1 MKKEGKQPMSK
12 KKKVIISTIAIILI
26 IIIIVGVI
34 LVYQNKKEKEQRE
47 QDRKEMYTEEGAIIP
62 DKYLAEDEEF
72 VNTSK
77 KTELTKEV
85 TFENYKFS
93 NLKLVSGK
101 DINRVHLEITNQGEK
116 TQDKEVTFSFYNKK
130 DELLEEKALI
140 IPEMEKDGQLSADI
154 LVTVDVKEIDHY
166 TIK

>member
-1 MKKEGKQPMSK
+1 MKKERKKLSK
-12 KKKVIISTIAIILI
+12 KVKISIIVIVILLI
-26 IIIIVGVI
+26 IALITGVTI
-34 LVYQNKKEKEQRE
+34 YIYEKERE
-47 QDRKEMYTEEGAIIP
+47 KQKQQDRENMYTAEGAIIP
-62 DKYLAEDEEF
+62 DKYLTEDEEF
-72 VNTSK
+72 VDASK
-77 KTELTKEV
+77 KTELTKEM

-93 NLKLVSGK
+93 NLKLVSGE

-116 TQDKEVTFSFYNKK
+116 TQEKEVTFSFYNKK
-130 DELLEEKALI
+130 DEILEEKALV

>member
-1 MKKEGKQPMSK
+1 MKKERKKLSK
-12 KKKVIISTIAIILI
+12 KVKISIIVIVILLI
-26 IIIIVGVI
+26 IALITGVTI
-34 LVYQNKKEKEQRE
+34 YIYEKERE
-47 QDRKEMYTEEGAIIP
+47 KQKQQDRENMYTAEGAIIP

-72 VNTSK
+72 VDASK
-77 KTELTKEV
+77 KTELTKEM

-93 NLKLVSGK
+93 NLKLVSGE

-116 TQDKEVTFSFYNKK
+116 TQENEVTFSFYNKK
-130 DELLEEKALI
+130 DELLEEKALV